1 MTFDDYIRFIKHM
14 TIEEYN
20 QLSFETKMDL
30 EYEYIFAYS

>member
-1 MTFDDYIRFIKHM
+1 MTFDDYIIFIKHM